1 MCLRAINLIPD
12 HKFITKFINNNKLNH
27 ATALVDPDQLVN
39 PDKMDNPAKMDNL
52 DNPVKMD
59 KMDNPAMVANNSNLA
74 PLNAQ
79 WAHLVHQ
86 DPPDQLVNPASPVS
100 LDRPPMD
107 SPVAPDLRV
116 LPAHLDRLELLDN
129 PDNPVVKD
137 KSPLN
142 PDPKDPPAQLVPLA
156 SPETMVPQVN
166 PDKALKVPPARP
178 EMLEHLAL
186 QETQDHLEALVKMV
200 HPVDRVVAIIAHR
213 HEHRLA
219 TKLDR
224 QDVVWRSREKCHL
237 FRKYS
242 HPISKN
248 QSVDPIFFTIF
259 IISNL
264 WLYRQIL
271 GISS

>member
-1 MCLRAINLIPD
+1 MCLTAINLIPD
-12 HKFITKFINNNKLNH
+12 HKFITKYTNKHNL
-27 ATALVDPDQLVN
+27 ATALVVPDQPVN
-39 PDKMDNPAKMDNL
+39 LDKMDNPDKMDNL

-79 WAHLVHQ
+79 WAHPVHQ
-86 DPPDQLVNPASPVS
+86 DPPDQLVNPASPAS

-116 LPAHLDRLELLDN
+116 LPAHLDSLELLVN
-129 PDNPVVKD
+129 PDNPVPKD
-137 KSPLN
+137 RSPLN

-178 EMLEHLAL
+178 EMLDNQVP
-186 QETQDHLEALVKMV
+186 QETQDLLEALVKMV
-200 HPVDRVVAIIAHR
+200 HLVDPVVSIIAHR
-213 HEHRLA
+213 HEHPLA

-242 HPISKN
+242 HPISKIN
-248 QSVDPIFFTIF
+248 QSTHFFTIF
-259 IISNL
+259 IISI
-264 WLYRQIL
+264 YGYADRL